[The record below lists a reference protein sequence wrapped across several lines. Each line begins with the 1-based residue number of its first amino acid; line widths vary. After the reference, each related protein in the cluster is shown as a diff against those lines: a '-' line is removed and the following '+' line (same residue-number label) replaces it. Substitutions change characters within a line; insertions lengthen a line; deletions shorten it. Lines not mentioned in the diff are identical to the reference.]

1 MNNRQ
6 IKYVGDGNENADAV
20 NFKQLNQVEN
30 NINNNINNNSNSIK
44 KNEDLIG
51 FLYRNLIRNDSKF
64 LLITHLYF
72 LDSIEGRTQNNY
84 TYQTQTS
91 NNSKNTFYL
100 TFEHKTSTN
109 DVMIIQIGWP
119 KSLNFLITKDSIII
133 SENLLIDE
141 PHIYTTTIPN
151 SLKGKQLLFWM
162 KFDTKV
168 NFHSIKIDTCGAPN
182 SINVNIPYNPGSP
195 PYISKIHVSDS
206 PFTIKRGLIT
216 KNYYDNNSNA
226 YNDVLDYERSEGTF
240 VDAS

>member
-1 MNNRQ
+1 MNNRP
-6 IKYVGDGNENADAV
+6 IKNVGDGNENSDAV
-20 NFKQLNQVEN
+20 NVKQLNQVEN
-30 NINNNINNNSNSIK
+30 NINNNSNSIQ

-51 FLYRNLIRNDSKF
+51 FLYRNLIKNDSKF

-109 DVMIIQIGWP
+109 DVMIIKIGWP
-119 KSLNFLITKDSIII
+119 KSLNFLITKDRIII

-141 PHIYTTTIPN
+141 PNIYTTTIPN
-151 SLKGKQLLFWM
+151 SFKGKQLLFWM

-168 NFHSIKIDTCGAPN
+168 NFHSIKIDICGAPN

-195 PYISKIHVSDS
+195 PIY
-206 PFTIKRGLIT
+206 
-216 KNYYDNNSNA
+216 
-226 YNDVLDYERSEGTF
+226 
-240 VDAS
+240 